1 MKVSNKAT
9 RVIVF
14 LVLMAL
20 LNLAFGTTSAKAA
33 TNYLVPAQATGRFD
47 FQI

>member
-20 LNLAFGTTSAKAA
+20 LNLAFGTTSAKADA
-33 TNYLVPAQATGRFD
+33 KYLKIVKLN
-47 FQI
+47 